1 MIGCG
6 NLKKCMQDNA
16 FLASTNNFFLF
27 IVKMHDFMSYCL
39 RQYYKTTG
47 WNEDNQYSNLC
58 AASQAILD
66 FDPPRGF
73 NFEISKI
80 QTSMFK
86 SSYTMN
92 ASPILNGSIG
102 YLFTSRPLIVDPSS
116 HLNFV
121 EIIDR
126 FHINYSPRLMPAVE
140 NQTIDAS
147 SKDYLLYGRLYIPT
161 GRLEAMYSKKFSSL
175 MQCVIRG
182 VSESRMKAA
191 SHCTAELQ
199 YDTGKWCTE
208 FSFTTDGELFGI
220 KGLYNLASHT
230 IEQVNM
236 DVERDSM
243 TITQEIKINSENS
256 NIKSTYNEKNFNTE
270 SSKMQEE
277 NEEVEA
283 LKGEWSIGAELFYG
297 VRERSGGVSAGIRYR
312 TLPQYSLHSPVTATY
327 IFNPIMGYMSAA
339 FAAQVSEDLSLC
351 PRFGFNMYS
360 YESDLM
366 IGAEWWQRE
375 KIEEDKNQNSKG
387 EIQGV
392 VKATISTEQGIK
404 LLWEGRYG
412 KTLFGLGLVA
422 DIKSGISP
430 IRSVGLQFQYFS

>member
-1 MIGCG
+1 
-6 NLKKCMQDNA
+6 
-16 FLASTNNFFLF
+16 
-27 IVKMHDFMSYCL
+27 MHDFMSYCL

-140 NQTIDAS
+140 NQTIGAS
-147 SKDYLLYGRLYIPT
+147 SK
-161 GRLEAMYSKKFSSL
+161 AMYSKKFSPL

-182 VSESRMKAA
+182 VSESRMKSA

-236 DVERDSM
+236 DL
-243 TITQEIKINSENS
+243 
-256 NIKSTYNEKNFNTE
+256 
-270 SSKMQEE
+270 SKMQEE

-375 KIEEDKNQNSKG
+375 KIEEDKNPNSKS

-422 DIKSGISP
+422 DIKSGLSP